1 MSGDVVRELTQ
12 VDLAAIKHRL
22 LKGELLEDVID
33 QAYGDRVVYLRIE
46 RDRLDGEKDLEGLY
60 LQEEPALADQA
71 CSPQRENPSW
81 SLSVRRCR
89 LDERYAF
96 GHQVLQRLSGLV
108 LVVPVDAEPD
118 PALVPIRF
126 GRSAHRG
133 YLHPA
138 RGRVVLTQAFREFK
152 SGQLISFHEDRPDGQ
167 YGFIDHEG
175 IVRIKAQFMDVGAF
189 HEGLA
194 PVKCGERWGYIDRT
208 GKERIPCQYEAA
220 GKYTDGIAP
229 VCWEGLWGAVDLDNR
244 ERLPFQFEGVGPII
258 AGLVQVIRDGRM
270 GCMTIDG
277 TTVVECG
284 ITDQRLQLLSHR
296 FNLWTALRSGENRLP
311 VTRRSEETFHDLY
324 GFIDPQ
330 GNLPI
335 PCQFEEA
342 MPFSEGLACVGR
354 GEREEERLYGF
365 IDRHGQE
372 VIPCRFNRAFSFSDG
387 LALVKPD
394 SSQDGKYGY
403 IDSSGQLVIPCQYT
417 EAHPFSEGR
426 ALVGQGGY
434 PDQAPRRY
442 AYIDTRGQLETGFE
456 FEQAERFSEGL
467 AAARPPAGQ
476 WGYIGLDGWWAI
488 APRFDEAQLF
498 TAGCAVVGFWNR
510 SGSSPKRYGL
520 IDREGRLRIEPRYER
535 LIPLQNG
542 LVLAKKEEIYG
553 LLDRYGSVVIP
564 FQFESVT
571 IFHHGAVL
579 VQENGLV
586 RWLEG
591 GLRISQ
597 EPTMAN
603 ATVPEQFAV
612 LVIQP
617 STRKEYTIDGFPTR
631 EAAVEF
637 ARRYTRDSLEESRQ
651 PGMTD
656 RELREAWH
664 LFGESACVIGGGYLG
679 SQEIDF
685 FIAHPATAEE
695 RNWQVLQAPPPE
707 GATR

>member
-1 MSGDVVRELTQ
+1 MNDSLKEFTYE
-12 VDLAAIKHRL
+12 DLAAIKRRL
-22 LKGELLEDVID
+22 LNGEPLEEVID

-60 LQEEPALADQA
+60 LQEEPALADQVR
-71 CSPQRENPSW
+71 SPQRENPSW

-96 GHQVLQRLSGLV
+96 GHRVLQRLSGLV
-108 LVVPVDAEPD
+108 LAVPVDAEPD

-133 YLHPA
+133 YLHPE
-138 RGRVVLTQAFREFK
+138 RGRMLLTQAFREFK
-152 SGQLISFHEDRPDGQ
+152 PGQLIAFHEDRPGGQ

-175 IVRIKAQFMDVGAF
+175 MVRIPAQFAEVGAF

-194 PVKCGERWGYIDRT
+194 PVKRGERWGYIDRT
-208 GKERIPCQYEAA
+208 GGERIPCQYEAA

-229 VCWEGLWGAVDLDNR
+229 VRREGLWGAVDLDNR
-244 ERLPFQFEGVGPII
+244 ERLPFQFEVVGPII
-258 AGLVQVIRDGRM
+258 GGLVQVIRDGRM

-277 TTVVECG
+277 KTVVECG
-284 ITDQRLQLLSHR
+284 IIDQQVQLLSHS
-296 FNLWTALRSGENRLP
+296 FNLWTVLQSGEDRLP
-311 VTRRSEETFHDLY
+311 VVRRLEKHFHDLH
-324 GFIDPQ
+324 GFIDSQ
-330 GNLPI
+330 GNLAI

-365 IDRHGQE
+365 IDRDGHE
-372 VIPCRFNRAFSFSDG
+372 VVPCRFMRAFSFSDG

-394 SSQDGKYGY
+394 GSPDGKYGY
-403 IDSSGQLVIPCQYT
+403 IDSSGQLVIPCRYT
-417 EAHPFSEGR
+417 TAHPFSEGR

-434 PDQAPRRY
+434 PDKAPRRY
-442 AYIDTRGQLETGFE
+442 AYINTRGQLETEFE

-488 APRFDEAQLF
+488 APRFDEAQPF

-535 LIPLQNG
+535 LISLQNG
-542 LVLAKKEEIYG
+542 LVLAKQEATYG
-553 LLDRYGSVVIP
+553 FLDRYGSVVIP

-591 GLRISQ
+591 GLRTLQ
-597 EPTMAN
+597 EL
-603 ATVPEQFAV
+603 TVADGAVSEQFAV
-612 LVIQP
+612 LVIRP
-617 STRKEYTIDGFPTR
+617 SSREEYTIDGFPTR
-631 EAAVEF
+631 EAAIEF

-679 SQEIDF
+679 SQEIEF
-685 FIAHPATAEE
+685 FIANPATAEE
-695 RNWQVLQAPPPE
+695 RNWQVLQVPPSE